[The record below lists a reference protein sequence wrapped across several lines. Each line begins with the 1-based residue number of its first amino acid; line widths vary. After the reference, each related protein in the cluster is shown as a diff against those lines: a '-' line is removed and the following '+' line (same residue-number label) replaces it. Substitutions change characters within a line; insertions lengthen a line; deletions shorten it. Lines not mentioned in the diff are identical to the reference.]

1 MFDWVLITVVVLSH
15 SYVLNNNAFIF
26 ITVAF
31 KKVLTKVRNE
41 LKRAKTIQNDLKQP
55 KTT

>member
-1 MFDWVLITVVVLSH
+1 MFDWVLITAVVLSH